1 MSISING
8 SYMYRYAKQE
18 RFSQEHKHDTLP
30 SKFIRNWLDLFPFNL
45 VQKRSKNPPSLSKF
59 ITMTTAKK

>member
-1 MSISING
+1 MN
-8 SYMYRYAKQE
+8 RHAKQG
-18 RFSQEHKHDTLP
+18 RLGQEHKHGTLP

-59 ITMTTAKK
+59 ITMKTAEM

>member
-1 MSISING
+1 MN
-8 SYMYRYAKQE
+8 RHAKQG
-18 RFSQEHKHDTLP
+18 RLGQEHKHDT

-59 ITMTTAKK
+59 ITMMTAKM